1 MCYQLLDSGDED
13 FRVGEAGAGSELEDS
28 SAECIA
34 LSLLSQL
41 GSHRLPPADRL
52 RSGKLMSIYLL
63 VLQTIIGEVVQM
75 YNHGEGLYYWVNAR
89 LV

>member
-52 RSGKLMSIYLL
+52 R
-63 VLQTIIGEVVQM
+63 
-75 YNHGEGLYYWVNAR
+75 
-89 LV
+89 

>member
-63 VLQTIIGEVVQM
+63 VLQTI
-75 YNHGEGLYYWVNAR
+75 NW
-89 LV
+89 

>member
-13 FRVGEAGAGSELEDS
+13 FRVGEAGAGPELEDS

-52 RSGKLMSIYLL
+52 RSGKLMFVHLV
-63 VLQTIIGEVVQM
+63 VLQTI
-75 YNHGEGLYYWVNAR
+75 NR
-89 LV
+89 